1 MVYLKIKELL
11 RGCEACTPHEKSYSI
26 SCLDQKYSRIEL
38 NDPPWRAI
46 LLSSMATEK
55 LVKHGLPCGNP
66 LLLLPSRIK
75 RVFNVTAAVLSQ
87 KEAGEKTSQLFP
99 SRTYK

>member
-1 MVYLKIKELL
+1 MVYLKIKELF
-11 RGCEACTPHEKSYSI
+11 RGIEACTPHEKSYSI
-26 SCLDQKYSRIEL
+26 SCLGKKHSRIEL

-55 LVKHGLPCGNP
+55 LVKHGLHAAN
-66 LLLLPSRIK
+66 LYSFSKAALSEF
-75 RVFNVTAAVLSQ
+75 FNVTAAVLSQ

-99 SRTYK
+99 RRTYK